1 MFQSFAPPPSAFR
14 PWATFVVLFCLIVPT
29 RAEDVITLAP
39 RPDDPGRIV
48 LKGRVVD
55 YTGGLL
61 TYENSVGAQQSVP
74 GKQVLTIQ
82 STWNADHTAGDES
95 WRRRDFLTAATK
107 YQAASAAETR
117 RWARRL
123 IHSRLVACL
132 RELDRWDQAAELFL
146 ALAKDDPATP
156 YFATIPLPWTTIT
169 ASPVLETKARTWSA
183 DRTTPLV
190 ALLGSSFLLATPDR
204 AEALQRLRELSQS
217 ADARIAPLAE
227 AQLWRA
233 AAVTADA
240 ATIEKWQQSLDKLPE
255 SLRAGPYLVVGRA
268 WSQQNQPE
276 RAALNMLRV
285 PILFGDEQPRLAA
298 EALWSAG
305 QALEQLTQAEQAT
318 GLYRELLRDFP
329 QAATAAAARDR
340 LSALASPGAP
350 ASTK

>member
-1 MFQSFAPPPSAFR
+1 MSHSFPIPHSPFPIGLAL
-14 PWATFVVLFCLIVPT
+14 VVYLASSLSHAQDT
-29 RAEDVITLAP
+29 ITLAP

-48 LKGRVVD
+48 LTGRVVD

-74 GKQVLTIQ
+74 GKQVVSIQ
-82 STWNADHTAGDES
+82 STWNADHTAGDAA
-95 WRRRDFLTAATK
+95 WRRRDYLAAATK

-146 ALAKDDPATP
+146 SMTKDDPATP
-156 YFATIPLPWTTIT
+156 YFAVIPLPWTTIT
-169 ASPVLETKARTWSA
+169 ANPALETKAKSWST
-183 DRTTPLV
+183 DRSSPV
-190 ALLGSSFLLATPDR
+190 AALLGASFLLATPNR
-204 AEALQRLRELSQS
+204 AEALQRLRELTQS
-217 ADARIAPLAE
+217 ADVRIATLAE
-227 AQLWRA
+227 AQLWRT

-240 ATIEKWQQSLDKLPE
+240 ATLDKWQQALHKLPE

-276 RAALNMLRV
+276 RAALNLLRL

-305 QALEQLTQAEQAT
+305 QALEQLTQTENAA

-329 QAATAAAARDR
+329 QAATATAATER
-340 LSALASPGAP
+340 LKQMATNSG
-350 ASTK
+350 TK